1 MIFHELTQISRH
13 ILHHTEWLHKWDIIF
28 PLSRW
33 NKSILESSKSSLLRL
48 TFWPDKLYKNN
59 LQIAGTNA
67 LSSVLKD
74 GVILNNYFKQNFTVS
89 LNRDTNWKNCAP
101 NHTMIKGLFLNFPY
115 KILRNSD
122 HLTFVHVHVF
132 SIGRIQ
138 EQILGLLQRIVRHAR
153 VIQGYKL
160 VIIKNTH
167 MEKLLQN
174 SDESH
179 LCVSK
184 NWHSWNQCILIVIH
198 FIETY
203 HFFSFF
209 HPKASWFE
217 GTQFSWCYK
226 A

>member
-89 LNRDTNWKNCAP
+89 LNRDPNWKNCAP

-138 EQILGLLQRIVRHAR
+138 EQILGLVQRIVRHDR

-167 MEKLLQN
+167 MEKNFFKTAMNHICVYRKMTLL
-174 SDESH
+174 ESMY
-179 LCVSK
+179 LNCYP
-184 NWHSWNQCILIVIH
+184 L
-198 FIETY
+198 Y
-203 HFFSFF
+203 SFF
-209 HPKASWFE
+209 PPKASWFE
-217 GTQFSWCYK
+217 GTPFSWRNK